1 MSELVRMDTQRSTTA
16 ASSSRYGGALL
27 LGAAIFLWGAN
38 WPAMKLGLAHVTPL
52 WLSATRFASG
62 ALCLFAVQ
70 AATGTLRVPK
80 RGDLPFL
87 ASIGVLQMLAFT
99 ALSAVALHHVGA
111 GRSAVLAYTTPIW
124 VTPVSVL
131 AFRERLS
138 ARAAFGTALG
148 VAGVLLLFNPLDV
161 DWHDHRAVLAN
172 LMLLAASL
180 CWAVCILHL
189 RHFRSASSAYA
200 LAPWQML
207 VAAAPLV
214 ALAAIVE
221 GPYTGDGS
229 VALTSALVY
238 IGPIATAFCFCA
250 VNAANTRM
258 SSTSMATAMLGV
270 PVVGLVTSVLWLH
283 EHLTTGLATSVVL
296 IVAGIALSV
305 TSR

>member
-1 MSELVRMDTQRSTTA
+1 MSELIRMDTHGRTA
-16 ASSSRYGGALL
+16 TVPSSRYGGALL
-27 LGAAIFLWGAN
+27 LGAAILLWGAN

-52 WLSATRFASG
+52 WLSAARFASG
-62 ALCLFAVQ
+62 ALCLFVVQ
-70 AATGTLRVPK
+70 AATGTLRLPK
-80 RGDLPFL
+80 RADLPFL
-87 ASIGVLQMLAFT
+87 ASVGLLQMLAFT
-99 ALSAVALHHVGA
+99 AMSAVALHHVSA

-131 AFRERLS
+131 AFGERLS
-138 ARAAFGTALG
+138 VRKAFGTALG

-161 DWHDHRAVLAN
+161 DWHDRQAVVAHV
-172 LMLLAASL
+172 MLLGASL

-189 RHFRSASSAYA
+189 RHFRSASNAYV

-207 VAAAPLV
+207 VAAVPLAV
-214 ALAAIVE
+214 LARVLE

-229 VALTSALVY
+229 LSLTSALIY

-270 PVVGLVTSVLWLH
+270 PVVGLMTSVLFLH
-283 EHLTTGLATSVVL
+283 EHLTMGLAASVVL
-296 IVAGIALSV
+296 IVAGIALSIA
-305 TSR
+305 SR

>member
-1 MSELVRMDTQRSTTA
+1 MSELVRMDTQRRAAAAPSST
-16 ASSSRYGGALL
+16 YGGALL
-27 LGAAIFLWGAN
+27 LGVAIFLWGAN
-38 WPAMKLGLAHVTPL
+38 WPAMKLGLAHITPI
-52 WLSATRFASG
+52 WLSAMRFASG
-62 ALCLFAVQ
+62 ALCLFVVQ
-70 AATGTLRVPK
+70 AVTGTLRVPQ

-87 ASIGVLQMLAFT
+87 ASVGLLQMLAFT
-99 ALSAVALHHVGA
+99 ALSAIALHRVGA

-124 VTPVSVL
+124 VAPVSVL

-161 DWHDHRAVLAN
+161 DWHDRQAVLAN
-172 LMLLAASL
+172 IMLLAASL

-189 RHFRSASSAYA
+189 RHFRSVSSAYA

-207 VAAAPLV
+207 VAAVPLV
-214 ALAAIVE
+214 ALAAVVE

-229 VALTSALVY
+229 VALASALFY

-270 PVVGLVTSVLWLH
+270 PVVGLITSVLFLH
-283 EHLTTGLATSVVL
+283 EHLTAGLATSVAL
-296 IVAGIALSV
+296 IVAGIALSIA
-305 TSR
+305 SR

>member
-1 MSELVRMDTQRSTTA
+1 MSELVRVEPQSRTA
-16 ASSSRYGGALL
+16 AAPQSKYGGATI
-27 LGAAIFLWGAN
+27 LGAAILLWGAN
-38 WPAMKLGLAHVTPL
+38 WPAMKLGLAHITPL
-52 WLSATRFASG
+52 WLSAMRFASG

-70 AATGTLRVPK
+70 AVTGTLRIPK

-87 ASIGVLQMLAFT
+87 ASVGALQMLAFT
-99 ALSAVALHHVGA
+99 ALSAIALHRVGA

-131 AFRERLS
+131 VFRERLS
-138 ARAAFGTALG
+138 RRTALG
-148 VAGVLLLFNPLDV
+148 TTLGIAGVLLLFNPLDV

-172 LMLLAASL
+172 VMLLAASL

-189 RHFRSASSAYA
+189 RHFRSESSAYV

-207 VAAAPLV
+207 VAAVPLV
-214 ALAAIVE
+214 VLAVIVE
-221 GPYTGDGS
+221 GRYTGDGS
-229 VALTSALVY
+229 IALTSALLY

-270 PVVGLVTSVLWLH
+270 PVFGLFTAVLFLH
-283 EHLTTGLATSVVL
+283 EPLTPALATSDVL
-296 IVAGIALSV
+296 IVAGIALSI
-305 TSR
+305 TRR